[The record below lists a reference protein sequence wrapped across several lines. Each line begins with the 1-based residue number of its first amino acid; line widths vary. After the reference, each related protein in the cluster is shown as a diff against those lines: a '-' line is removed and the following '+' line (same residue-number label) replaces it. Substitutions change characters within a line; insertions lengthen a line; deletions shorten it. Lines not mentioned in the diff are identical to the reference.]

1 MSNQSNLKRSCDIWV
16 RCDIIEEDK
25 KNCLYIMEVKCSIS
39 MIQVYKMLIELL
51 VGGKYEK
58 ISLCSNRKR

>member
-1 MSNQSNLKRSCDIWV
+1 
-16 RCDIIEEDK
+16 
-25 KNCLYIMEVKCSIS
+25 MEVKCSIS

-51 VGGKYEK
+51 SGGKYEK